1 MKKNDNKPDNNRRK
15 FLQGV
20 ASTGAAAVALMPVT
34 VNASVEQHDVDKK
47 KQGYRLTEHILD
59 YYKSAAS

>member
-20 ASTGAAAVALMPVT
+20 ASTGAGTAAVALMPVT
-34 VNASVEQHDVDKK
+34 VHASVGQHDVDKK
-47 KQGYRLTEHILD
+47 KQDKEKVPLY
-59 YYKSAAS
+59 SS